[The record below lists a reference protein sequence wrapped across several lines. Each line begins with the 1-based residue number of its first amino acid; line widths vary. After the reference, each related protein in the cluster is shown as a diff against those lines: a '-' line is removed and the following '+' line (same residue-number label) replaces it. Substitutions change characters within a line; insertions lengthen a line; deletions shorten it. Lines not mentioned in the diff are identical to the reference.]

1 MDSPAKKFAKLTKA
15 RVSKFLGFSYH
26 SLDLLK
32 AACYMN
38 QRFNETERWWRRGRK
53 TSEPGTDEETTA
65 LQKLIEEHGMAWES
79 LKAIDEEN
87 QKILERRDTSALRV
101 KARNMNFAFLD

>member
-1 MDSPAKKFAKLTKA
+1 M
-15 RVSKFLGFSYH
+15 
-26 SLDLLK
+26 
-32 AACYMN
+32 
-38 QRFNETERWWRRGRK
+38 
-53 TSEPGTDEETTA
+53 
-65 LQKLIEEHGMAWES
+65 QKLIEEHGMAWES